1 MRSGT
6 RYHSPACSGL
16 PVTDAC
22 GYFITGT
29 DTGVGKTTVTLGLM
43 QALQQQGRR
52 VAAMKP
58 VAAGCE
64 VTPDGLR
71 NEDALRL
78 QQASSVVLDYDLV
91 NPCAFAPPIAP
102 HIGAGAAGET
112 MELDKLVNKYK
123 EIKRR
128 AGCVLVEG
136 AGGWLV
142 PLNARQTLADLA
154 QGLGLEVVLVVG
166 LRLGCL
172 NHALLTAE
180 SIRAHG
186 CRLAGWVANRLP
198 GEMTAVDANIEAL
211 SARLGCPLVGY
222 VPLLAR
228 PSAAE
233 VAGHLSVA
241 ALANT

>member
-1 MRSGT
+1 M
-6 RYHSPACSGL
+6 
-16 PVTDAC
+16 TDAC

-43 QALQQQGRR
+43 LALQQQGHR

-64 VTPDGLR
+64 ETPAGLR

-102 HIGAGAAGET
+102 HIGASTAGET
-112 MELDKLVNKYK
+112 IDIDNLINKYK
-123 EIKRR
+123 EISRQ
-128 AGCVLVEG
+128 AECVLVEG

-142 PLNARQTLADLA
+142 PLNAQQTLADLA
-154 QGLGLEVVLVVG
+154 RALGLKVILVVG

-180 SIRAHG
+180 SIQAHG
-186 CRLAGWVANRLP
+186 CGLAGWVANRLP
-198 GEMTAVDANIEAL
+198 GEMAAVNSNIEAL
-211 SARLGCPLVGY
+211 KARLACPYLGC
-222 VPLLAR
+222 VPLLDRLHATAV
-228 PSAAE
+228 AA
-233 VAGHLSVA
+233 HLSVSV
-241 ALANT
+241 LNT

>member
-1 MRSGT
+1 M
-6 RYHSPACSGL
+6 
-16 PVTDAC
+16 TDAC
-22 GYFITGT
+22 SYFITGT

-43 QALQQQGRR
+43 LALQQQGHR

-64 VTPDGLR
+64 ETPAGLR

-102 HIGAGAAGET
+102 HVGAKTAGET
-112 MELDKLVNKYK
+112 IDIDNLINKYK
-123 EIKRR
+123 EISRQ
-128 AGCVLVEG
+128 AECVLVEG

-142 PLNARQTLADLA
+142 PLNTQQTLADLA
-154 QGLGLEVVLVVG
+154 RALGLKVILVVG

-180 SIRAHG
+180 SIQAHG
-186 CRLAGWVANRLP
+186 CGLAGWVANRLP
-198 GEMTAVDANIEAL
+198 GEMAAVNSNIEAL
-211 SARLGCPLVGY
+211 KARLACPYLGC
-222 VPLLAR
+222 VPLLDRLHATAV
-228 PSAAE
+228 AA
-233 VAGHLSVA
+233 HLSVSV
-241 ALANT
+241 LNT